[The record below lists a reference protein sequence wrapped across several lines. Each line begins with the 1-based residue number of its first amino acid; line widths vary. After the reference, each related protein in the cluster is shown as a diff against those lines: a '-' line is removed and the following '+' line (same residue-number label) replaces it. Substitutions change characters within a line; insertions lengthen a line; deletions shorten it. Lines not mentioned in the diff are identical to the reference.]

1 MQYIDQEPD
10 ETNTMHYL
18 FGRIHELD
26 VSMTTRVN
34 WTFSP
39 HLALQVYAQ
48 PYIAS
53 GHYNELKDVDNPGA
67 ANYRDR
73 FHMLTSSEAHLVDGT
88 YNVTAGGAR
97 FAFDQPDFNFRQLRS
112 TVVLRWEYLPGS
124 NVFAIWSHGQTD
136 SDLDDGRLHFGRDVT
151 ALATTASENIV
162 MVKVNYW
169 IGL

>member
-10 ETNTMHYL
+10 QTGQLHFL
-18 FGRIHELD
+18 AGRIHELD
-26 VSMTTRVN
+26 ASLTVRAN

-53 GHYNELKDVDNPGA
+53 GHYDQLKDVDNPGA
-67 ANYRDR
+67 ARFTDR
-73 FHMLTSSEAHLVDGT
+73 FHMLTAAEAQLADGT
-88 YNVTAGGAR
+88 YQVNRRGVSY
-97 FAFDQPDFNFRQLRS
+97 AFDQPDFNFRQLRS

-124 NVFAIWSHGQTD
+124 NVYAIWSHGQT
-136 SDLDDGRLHFGRDVT
+136 SDTLDDGHFRVARDLT
-151 ALATTASENIV
+151 ALGKADSENII